1 MILEIILPSLLVGD
15 MVVSEEAILDR
26 SVLVP
31 TDLNLPTR
39 VVPAPKLLSST
50 VNTSLG
56 GLLDPLGELGLGDEG
71 VVVPIDL
78 VHHQAELDPCLLWGQ
93 AGKVFG
99 FVPQESFV
107 VVFSVVFSFYTN

>member
-1 MILEIILPSLLVGD
+1 

-39 VVPAPKLLSST
+39 VVPAPKLLCST

-78 VHHQAELDPCLLWGQ
+78 VHHQAELDPGLLWGQ
-93 AGKVFG
+93 AGKLSSL
-99 FVPQESFV
+99 VPQKCLV

>member
-1 MILEIILPSLLVGD
+1 

-31 TDLNLPTR
+31 TDLKLATR
-39 VVPAPKLLSST
+39 VVPAPKLLCTT

-78 VHHQAELDPCLLWGQ
+78 VHHQAELDPRLLWCQ
-93 AGKVFG
+93 AGKLSG
-99 FVPQESFV
+99 LVPQKCLV

>member
-1 MILEIILPSLLVGD
+1 MVGD
-15 MVVSEEAILDR
+15 VVVSEEAILDR

-31 TDLNLPTR
+31 TDLKLPTR
-39 VVPAPKLLSST
+39 VVPAPKLLRST

-56 GLLDPLGELGLGDEG
+56 GLLDPLGELGLSDEG

-78 VHHQAELDPCLLWGQ
+78 VHHQAELDPGLLWCQ
-93 AGKVFG
+93 AGKLFG
-99 FVPQESFV
+99 FVPQEGFV